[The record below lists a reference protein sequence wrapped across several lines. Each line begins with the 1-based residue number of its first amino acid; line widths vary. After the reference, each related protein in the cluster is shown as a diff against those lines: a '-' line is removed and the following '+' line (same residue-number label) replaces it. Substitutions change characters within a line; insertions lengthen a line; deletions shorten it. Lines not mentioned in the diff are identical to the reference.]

1 MTLFKDCFESLCLCD
16 LAMRDSVNTASEN
29 TPSLSIMSHVLLALN
44 LFIRVPEV
52 SV

>member
-1 MTLFKDCFESLCLCD
+1 MTLSKGCFESLCLRD
-16 LAMRDSVNTASEN
+16 LAVRASVNTASEN
-29 TPSLSIMSHVLLALN
+29 TPSLSILTHVSLALH